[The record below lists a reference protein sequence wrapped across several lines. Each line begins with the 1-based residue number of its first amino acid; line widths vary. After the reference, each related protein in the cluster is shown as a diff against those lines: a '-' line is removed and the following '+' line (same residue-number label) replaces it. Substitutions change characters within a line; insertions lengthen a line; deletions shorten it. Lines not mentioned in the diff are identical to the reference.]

1 MQIKQT
7 ITFSKKTNSKEGK
20 MVRQSRSFM
29 YMPKIKEVPNMET
42 KWHEEVYR
50 ENRAV
55 C

>member
-1 MQIKQT
+1 MQIRQT
-7 ITFSKKTNSKEGK
+7 ITFSKETSSKEGK

-29 YMPKIKEVPNMET
+29 YMPKIKAVPNLET

-50 ENRAV
+50 EKRAV

>member
-1 MQIKQT
+1 MRIKQT
-7 ITFSKKTNSKEGK
+7 ITFSKKTNNKEGK
-20 MVRQSRSFM
+20 MARQSRSFM
-29 YMPKIKEVPNMET
+29 YMPKIKAVPNLET